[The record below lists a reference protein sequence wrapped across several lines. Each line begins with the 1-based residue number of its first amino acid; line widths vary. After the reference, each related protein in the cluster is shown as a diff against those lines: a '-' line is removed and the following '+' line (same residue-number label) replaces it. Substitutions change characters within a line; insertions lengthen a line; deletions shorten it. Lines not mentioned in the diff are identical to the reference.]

1 MVRATNRTGKLLIGT
16 LALVIGWGT
25 AASYAS
31 AADSGFIGRMTKQY
45 TEFEAKHQQAYN
57 RYYRTEKG
65 LYDTYHRQMTAVYDK
80 MLKQARDDLNAMT
93 ATLRSD
99 IASLKRSYDENSDAF
114 REYERTADKD
124 RAGDPM
130 DQYEDA
136 MDPDNAGGPM
146 DRFED
151 SLDPDSAGDAT
162 DLYADELD
170 PDSAGSAMDEYADE
184 VDPDSAGSV
193 MDEFEDESSVNS
205 SGSVMDRYEDGELT
219 LKEAEKQM
227 AQALAKAEAG
237 MDKRIEE
244 TKRAVQN
251 RKNQSLKDIRDA
263 WLNARNSILSQ
274 REAAIAAASAARE
287 KLTGTAISFPPLVLD
302 DWITVVVNGDYM
314 IFEQPPKVIDGTT
327 LVPMRAIFEKLGA
340 SVVWRASDRTIT
352 AKKGKT
358 AIWLQLGNAN
368 AKVGTVARKLEA
380 APRTVN
386 GSTMVPLRFVSEAL
400 GAGVKWDDQLLTITI
415 TSSASA
421 S

>member
-16 LALVIGWGT
+16 LALAIGWGT

-45 TEFEAKHQQAYN
+45 AEFEAKHQQAYN

-93 ATLRSD
+93 ATFQSD
-99 IASLKRSYDENSDAF
+99 IASLKRSYDVNSDAF
-114 REYERTADKD
+114 REYERATDKD

-130 DQYEDA
+130 DLYEDA
-136 MDPDNAGGPM
+136 MDPDKAGGPM

-162 DLYADELD
+162 DEYADELD

-193 MDEFEDESSVNS
+193 MDEFADESSVNS

-219 LKEAEKQM
+219 LKEAEKLM

-244 TKRAVQN
+244 TKRAVQI

-274 REAAIAAASAARE
+274 REAAIAAASSARE
-287 KLTGTAISFPPLVLD
+287 KLTSTGISFPLLVLD
-302 DWITVVVNGDYM
+302 DWMTVVVNGDYM
-314 IFEQPPKVIDGTT
+314 IFEQPPTVVDGTT

-358 AIWLQLGNAN
+358 TIWLQLGNAN
-368 AKVGTVARKLEA
+368 AKVGAVARKLEA

-400 GAGVKWDDQLLTITI
+400 GAGVKWDDRLMTITI